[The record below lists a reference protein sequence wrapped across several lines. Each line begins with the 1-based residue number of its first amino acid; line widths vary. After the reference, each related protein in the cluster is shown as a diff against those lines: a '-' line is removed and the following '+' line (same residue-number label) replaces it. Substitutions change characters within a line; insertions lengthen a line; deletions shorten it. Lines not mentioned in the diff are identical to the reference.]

1 LPLENPLSP
10 QENSTNGYICVPYL
24 HDHDSIEL
32 KDTWFHSQDISDVYF
47 VTATF
52 SNESKLYFP
61 TCANHYLLAKFNDCE
76 KIKKEIEK
84 YNKEKTSFVF
94 NMDDGFFERNADDS
108 TNFISV
114 YYLDYGET
122 LDDFIEVANVIAN
135 REKVKCAGL
144 GHMEVFPESTP
155 QFTFPYRDNI
165 VILEVSSDKSFQSV
179 NQYCEKTRRQI
190 NRKGIVMTNLISF
203 SILEKLK

>member
-1 LPLENPLSP
+1 MSP
-10 QENSTNGYICVPYL
+10 QENSTNGYICAPYL
-24 HDHDSIEL
+24 PDHDSVEL
-32 KDTWFHSQDISDVYF
+32 KETWSHSQDISDVYF
-47 VTATF
+47 TTATF

-61 TCANHYLLAKFNDCE
+61 TCANHYLLAKFKDS
-76 KIKKEIEK
+76 KKMKKEFGK
-84 YNKEKTSFVF
+84 YNKERTSFVF
-94 NMDDGFFERNADDS
+94 NMGDNLFERDADYS

-114 YYLDYGET
+114 YYLNYGET
-122 LDDFIEVANVIAN
+122 LDDFIEVASVIAK

-144 GHMEVFPESTP
+144 GHMEVFHENTP
-155 QFTFPYRDNI
+155 KFTFPHSDNI
-165 VILEVSSDKSFQSV
+165 VVLEVSSDTSFQSV

>member
-1 LPLENPLSP
+1 LSL
-10 QENSTNGYICVPYL
+10 QENSTNGYICTPYL
-24 HDHDSIEL
+24 HDHNSVEL
-32 KDTWFHSQDISDVYF
+32 KEAWFHSQDVNEVYF

-61 TCANHYLLAKFNDCE
+61 TRANHNHYLLAKFSDSE
-76 KIKKEIEK
+76 KIKKEYEK
-84 YNKEKTSFVF
+84 YNKEKISFVF
-94 NMDDGFFERNADDS
+94 NMDDDFFERDSDDA

-114 YYLDYGET
+114 YYLEYGET
-122 LDDFIEVANVIAN
+122 LDDFIEVANVVAK
-135 REKVKCAGL
+135 RDRVKRAGL
-144 GHMEVFPESTP
+144 GHLETFPKNTP
-155 QFTFPYRDNI
+155 KFTFPHSDNI
-165 VILEVSSDKSFQSV
+165 VVLEVSSDKSFQSV

>member
-1 LPLENPLSP
+1 LSL
-10 QENSTNGYICVPYL
+10 QENSTNGYVCAPYL
-24 HDHDSIEL
+24 HDHDSVEL
-32 KDTWFHSQDISDVYF
+32 KEAWFHSQDINDIYF

-61 TCANHYLLAKFNDCE
+61 TCANHYLLAKFKDSE
-76 KIKKEIEK
+76 KMKKEFEK

-94 NMDDGFFERNADDS
+94 NIDDDFFERDADDS

-122 LDDFIEVANVIAN
+122 LDDFIEVANVVAK
-135 REKVKCAGL
+135 REKVKRAGL
-144 GHMEVFPESTP
+144 GHMEVFPENTP
-155 QFTFPYRDNI
+155 KFTFPYRDNI
-165 VILEVSSDKSFQSV
+165 VVLEVSSDKSFQSV

-203 SILEKLK
+203 SVLEKLK